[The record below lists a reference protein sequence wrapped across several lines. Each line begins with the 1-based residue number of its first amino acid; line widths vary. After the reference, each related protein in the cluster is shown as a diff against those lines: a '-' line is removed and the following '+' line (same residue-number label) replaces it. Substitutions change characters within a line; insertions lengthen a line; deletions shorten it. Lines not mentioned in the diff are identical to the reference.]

1 VTPSRFTCS
10 GVILVEYNVRR
21 EFKEIDMH
29 GFGSASYASLLGLLI
44 CTVPAVAGA
53 WFAFRPSERLLTI
66 MRPLTLGAVFA
77 ALCNFVLAI
86 ANGFVA
92 ISTMSGL
99 DLTGVRVVG
108 AVFMEGL
115 APVVASFASLAVAWF
130 FVAIGMRKG

>member
-1 VTPSRFTCS
+1 MR
-10 GVILVEYNVRR
+10 
-21 EFKEIDMH
+21 
-29 GFGSASYASLLGLLI
+29 GFAGASYTSLLGLVI
-44 CTVPAVAGA
+44 CMIPAVAAA
-53 WFAFRPSERLLTI
+53 WFAFRPTERLLTL

-92 ISTMSGL
+92 ISMMSGL
-99 DLTGVRVVG
+99 DLADVRRVG

-130 FVAIGMRKG
+130 LIAIGMRKA

>member
-1 VTPSRFTCS
+1 MR
-10 GVILVEYNVRR
+10 GL
-21 EFKEIDMH
+21 
-29 GFGSASYASLLGLLI
+29 GGASYASLLGMLI
-44 CTVPAVAGA
+44 CIVPAVAGA
-53 WFAFRPSERLLTI
+53 WFAFRPSERLLSI

-115 APVVASFASLAVAWF
+115 APIVVSFASLAVAWF

>member
-1 VTPSRFTCS
+1 MR
-10 GVILVEYNVRR
+10 GL
-21 EFKEIDMH
+21 
-29 GFGSASYASLLGLLI
+29 GGASYASLLGMLI
-44 CTVPAVAGA
+44 CIVPAVAGA
-53 WFAFRPSERLLTI
+53 WFAFRPSERLLSM

-115 APVVASFASLAVAWF
+115 APIVVSFASLAVAWF

>member
-1 VTPSRFTCS
+1 MR
-10 GVILVEYNVRR
+10 GL
-21 EFKEIDMH
+21 
-29 GFGSASYASLLGLLI
+29 GGASYASLLGMLI
-44 CTVPAVAGA
+44 CIVPAVAGA
-53 WFAFRPSERLLTI
+53 WFAFRPSERLLSI

-92 ISTMSGL
+92 ISAMSGL
-99 DLTGVRVVG
+99 DLSGVRVVG

-115 APVVASFASLAVAWF
+115 APVVVSFASLAVAWF

>member
-1 VTPSRFTCS
+1 MR
-10 GVILVEYNVRR
+10 
-21 EFKEIDMH
+21 
-29 GFGSASYASLLGLLI
+29 GFGGASYASLLGFFI
-44 CTVPAVAGA
+44 CTIPMVAA
-53 WFAFRPSERLLTI
+53 CRFAFRPSERLLSV

-92 ISTMSGL
+92 VSMMKSL
-99 DLTGVRVVG
+99 DLSGVQVVG

-130 FVAIGMRKG
+130 LVAIGMRKG